1 MGKPVRSRPRRSQ
14 RTRFTRSE
22 IRQMENLLVE
32 KKDELDQI
40 FFQNVTKE
48 LNVASGRAGSRAIQ
62 MEQYQVQKWFQSK
75 KRNQATEVTS
85 SPNPL
90 EEFIN
95 ISDTSHSNSAPES
108 SSDLPK
114 DTGEKVPDETNL
126 EFEARSSRDGA
137 WYDVATFLTHR
148 VLSSGELEVR
158 VRYQGFGAEEDEW
171 VNVKKAVRERSVPL
185 ESSECWKV
193 AVGDLVLCFQE
204 NAEQA
209 TYYDARVIEIQRK
222 LHDIRGCRCL
232 FLIQYDHDQTE
243 EKVNLRRLCRRPAN

>member
-1 MGKPVRSRPRRSQ
+1 
-14 RTRFTRSE
+14 
-22 IRQMENLLVE
+22 ME
-32 KKDELDQI
+32 
-40 FFQNVTKE
+40 
-48 LNVASGRAGSRAIQ
+48 
-62 MEQYQVQKWFQSK
+62 QVQKWFQSK

>member
-148 VLSSGELEVR
+148 VLSSGELVFLHVNFSCSICYILILVLSHIYAVTIVLSRGYFSVSYMNGSKHEH
-158 VRYQGFGAEEDEW
+158 GIEGEKPTIFGA
-171 VNVKKAVRERSVPL
+171 RYL
-185 ESSECWKV
+185 
-193 AVGDLVLCFQE
+193 L
-204 NAEQA
+204 
-209 TYYDARVIEIQRK
+209 
-222 LHDIRGCRCL
+222 
-232 FLIQYDHDQTE
+232 
-243 EKVNLRRLCRRPAN
+243 